1 MVETTKRIAGDAN
14 EVTNAI
20 DEIACTQKKIQLV
33 YKVLLASTEEQMN
46 SMEEISSASQNL
58 AEMAEEL
65 QAMTSKFKV

>member
-20 DEIACTQKKIQLV
+20 DEIAAREENTASMQSV
-33 YKVLLASTEEQMN
+33 AASTEEQVN